1 MNDPTLRE
9 RLRRYVTQL
18 SPSAGYLV
26 SEFVENYEDG
36 AMARRDLLERVL
48 RITGSAATA
57 ASVLL
62 ALGVKPAHADPLA
75 SASFQAQPPSAPMS
89 PFSVPE
95 GDPAV
100 ISADV
105 TFPSGGATMLAYLAR
120 PNASG
125 RFPAVLVQHEN
136 MGTAEHF
143 RDVARRFAKNGYVAL
158 HLDLFSRQGGT
169 NAVPANERASILTAP
184 GAADQWVADWQAA
197 MAYLR
202 TLPFV
207 QGDRIGMIGF
217 CFGGNVTWNVAIK
230 EPSLRAAAPFYGI
243 PDYRDEV
250 GNVRAAVLAV
260 YAALDQR
267 VDATIPMVEEQLA
280 AHRRVFKINVYPD
293 ANHGFFNDT
302 RPATYNEA
310 AATAAWRD
318 TLAWFALYL
327 RGAALPATGDAG
339 ESAGDARTGE
349 DDSGL
354 EPGGE
359 AGGMAAPAAPAQL
372 DQPDGSAPPTADP
385 Q

>member
-26 SEFVENYEDG
+26 GEFVENYEDG

-95 GDPAV
+95 GDLS
-100 ISADV
+100 ISTADV

-169 NAVPANERASILTAP
+169 SAVPANERASILTAP
-184 GAADQWVADWQAA
+184 GAADRWVADWQAA

-243 PDYRDEV
+243 PDYRDEI
-250 GNVRAAVLAV
+250 GNIRAAILAV

-280 AHRRVFKINVYPD
+280 ANRRVFKINVYPD

-327 RGAALPATGDAG
+327 RGTALPATGDAAD
-339 ESAGDARTGE
+339 SAGAGGTAEVADEAG
-349 DDSGL
+349 GI

-359 AGGMAAPAAPAQL
+359 AADFAVPPVP
-372 DQPDGSAPPTADP
+372 DQPDGSAPATADP
-385 Q
+385 

>member
-1 MNDPTLRE
+1 VNDPTLRE

-26 SEFVENYEDG
+26 GEFVENYEDG

-95 GDPAV
+95 GDPS
-100 ISADV
+100 ISTADV

-158 HLDLFSRQGGT
+158 HLDLFSRQG
-169 NAVPANERASILTAP
+169 
-184 GAADQWVADWQAA
+184 
-197 MAYLR
+197 
-202 TLPFV
+202 
-207 QGDRIGMIGF
+207 
-217 CFGGNVTWNVAIK
+217 
-230 EPSLRAAAPFYGI
+230 
-243 PDYRDEV
+243 
-250 GNVRAAVLAV
+250 
-260 YAALDQR
+260 
-267 VDATIPMVEEQLA
+267 
-280 AHRRVFKINVYPD
+280 
-293 ANHGFFNDT
+293 
-302 RPATYNEA
+302 
-310 AATAAWRD
+310 
-318 TLAWFALYL
+318 
-327 RGAALPATGDAG
+327 
-339 ESAGDARTGE
+339 
-349 DDSGL
+349 
-354 EPGGE
+354 
-359 AGGMAAPAAPAQL
+359 APAPYRRM
-372 DQPDGSAPPTADP
+372 SAPRFSLHPAPPIDGWPIGRLPWPTCARCRSCRVIASA
-385 Q
+385 